1 MSLARL
7 SDPRIGLIL
16 DLQSGGGGGGR
27 SGQNTVTILKCTCLE
42 QQQQINGQ
50 NSKELKSPELPH
62 AGLEAAECGQT
73 QGLGTAGGQGERG
86 Q

>member
-7 SDPRIGLIL
+7 SDLRIGLIL
-16 DLQSGGGGGGR
+16 DLQSGGGGGGGR
-27 SGQNTVTILKCTCLE
+27 SEQNTVTILKCTCLE

-62 AGLEAAECGQT
+62 AGLEAAEWSDPGSRN
-73 QGLGTAGGQGERG
+73 GWGAG
-86 Q
+86 